1 MKKLSTIVAATALAL
16 AFASPVPGFAQNLT
30 FQGPIVVM
38 PDHSMSVKSM
48 LGAPIYNEQHEKI
61 GTIQNIMVTGS
72 ATEPT
77 AILSVGDYLGTGP
90 KLVGVPLSHLQLQGN
105 AAMMMPGATKSW
117 LQGLA
122 TYSEAGG

>member
-16 AFASPVPGFAQNLT
+16 AFAAPVPSFAEEVYA
-30 FQGPIVVM
+30 GPIIVM

-48 LGAPIYNEQHEKI
+48 IGAPIYNDQHQKI
-61 GTIQNIMVTGS
+61 GILENVMVTGS

-90 KLVGVPLSHLQLQGN
+90 KLVGVPLSHLKLEGK
-105 AAMMMPGATKSW
+105 AAMEMAGATKPM
-117 LQGLA
+117 LQSLP
-122 TYSEAGG
+122 TYSIAGG